1 MLRRNHRRRNHHR
14 RRRHRDDYELK
25 EIAMDIAT
33 HPAVKYM
40 AVGVGAALLS
50 GLASKASRKYPEIS
64 RFIQDNIDLLESNM
78 DFMRFEIEESSR
90 QR

>member
-1 MLRRNHRRRNHHR
+1 MSRRNHRRRNSH
-14 RRRHRDDYELK
+14 LK
-25 EIAMDIAT
+25 EMAMDIAT

-50 GLASKASRKYPEIS
+50 QLASKAGRKYPEIS
-64 RFIQDNIDLLESNM
+64 RFLQDNIDLLESNM

-90 QR
+90 RH